1 MASQA
6 TLYRIGEAASM
17 LGVRPETIRRWERSG
32 KIKTKRTKG
41 GQRMVPAGEV
51 ARLLARKRPTPPPIG
66 AQSARNRFPGVVT
79 SVQKQGLVAV
89 VEILAGPHRVV
100 ALTTREAVEEMKLR
114 PGMRAVAAVKSTAVV
129 VELPA

>member
-1 MASQA
+1 M
-6 TLYRIGEAASM
+6 
-17 LGVRPETIRRWERSG
+17 
-32 KIKTKRTKG
+32 
-41 GQRMVPAGEV
+41 
-51 ARLLARKRPTPPPIG
+51 
-66 AQSARNRFPGVVT
+66 
-79 SVQKQGLVAV
+79 QKQGLVAV